1 MASLKDIQDQINNNT
16 FDPSKLNARQ
26 RKAVDEAIRRGL
38 ITGPS
43 MNELQSE
50 RAGAAKDVATIDA
63 AVKNPIGVKLQ
74 QQGSSLDGR
83 SEAVLAGDLIGS
95 ITPYVMM
102 RKKIFSAAKSKVPGD
117 KNTGLFARTKMF
129 SNFSDKLTARL
140 PGRFKLLGGLTK
152 LLAKVADPTIGRVIA
167 SPLGKAEMMSVLGGT
182 AGAGA
187 GSVTYDMLNE
197 TVGVAAMDAIAS
209 DLENMS
215 PKEVNTDMMA
225 NAADAMFTA
234 LAWNA
239 GAAALTPVITKS
251 LGKIGRLAIGAK
263 SKDAKEL
270 VNIARDKGLPLPM
283 VMTAQEGTGL
293 LGGFAAK
300 YFKVLGIMPFI
311 NGIGKEALQGAEQ
324 AAGRNYLNND
334 VLKYGPL
341 IKTGMLSA
349 TVWKQADAAFK
360 QNSNLI
366 NSSYKAFDT
375 LADTIGNPKVIP
387 TGHVK
392 KMAGDYVGEL
402 SMKYPGL
409 TAYANDAMGNIDMK
423 ALEKLQG
430 TGDPLALFFR
440 YMNKIDDFVTPK
452 QYKGM
457 METLNRAIGE
467 TTYDNIRPTLWSI
480 REALENDLN
489 SFGGA
494 ITKET
499 FLKDDAVKAA
509 YETLK
514 KTNPAAAEA
523 DMALKIS
530 ESEKL
535 KDKLYGA
542 NDTFSTLMNFYQ
554 DANITKIF
562 REYNA
567 TTFTNKALAG
577 IGGMQKKKAQRFFND
592 LANDVFTRGDTDAVL
607 QFKQLLGASKIA
619 SRKTPGK
626 GIGITKGG
634 GEALYDA
641 AKARWMFNSFIKSF
655 DSASSPAG
663 RSMIDEIMEESTV
676 RAGINGTVDV
686 MESMVQKGTGVEQT
700 IDFSIDKV
708 KGGTNIFDATKIR
721 FSPKDTSMFNINK
734 FMRNLGLSDIVD
746 DVGQEKMTAILGGK
760 AQSKEFEKFLTYMKA
775 ISDTPIADTST
786 FMQRRLQLGGLN
798 SFTGALVLGGS
809 AAVNPFAP
817 ALFILLGRRAGQIL
831 TDPIAMRAFND
842 ALNPDE
848 QIRLL
853 MGKKVG
859 NGVPGVL
866 GIGRRYFKGR
876 DIQTAA
882 NILKSPGVVGRLG
895 LTQKRE
901 AFARLVNYLNESDA
915 DVPRV
920 DPKTVTPEEITERM
934 GQLDAKVPAPN
945 YNEETLPKNN
955 FEVMFA
961 QDYSGT
967 SGNLQTDTN
976 AVEMLSTATQN
987 EAMVDAE
994 EAPVEAEE
1002 KSMIMADLQLEDP
1015 VAQAPTAP
1023 VPPATGQVNP
1033 QQFQAL
1039 FPNDPTGA
1047 AIAQRGVRRG

>member
-1 MASLKDIQDQINNNT
+1 
-16 FDPSKLNARQ
+16 
-26 RKAVDEAIRRGL
+26 
-38 ITGPS
+38 
-43 MNELQSE
+43 
-50 RAGAAKDVATIDA
+50 
-63 AVKNPIGVKLQ
+63 
-74 QQGSSLDGR
+74 
-83 SEAVLAGDLIGS
+83 
-95 ITPYVMM
+95 
-102 RKKIFSAAKSKVPGD
+102 
-117 KNTGLFARTKMF
+117 
-129 SNFSDKLTARL
+129 
-140 PGRFKLLGGLTK
+140 
-152 LLAKVADPTIGRVIA
+152 
-167 SPLGKAEMMSVLGGT
+167 
-182 AGAGA
+182 
-187 GSVTYDMLNE
+187 
-197 TVGVAAMDAIAS
+197 
-209 DLENMS
+209 
-215 PKEVNTDMMA
+215 MMA
-225 NAADAMFTA
+225 NAADSMFTA

-239 GAAALTPVITKS
+239 GAATLTPVITKG
-251 LGKIGRLAIGAK
+251 LGKVGRLMIGAK

-341 IKTGMLSA
+341 VKTGMLSA
-349 TVWKQADAAFK
+349 TVWKQAEQAFI

-366 NSSYKAFDT
+366 NASYKAFDT

-523 DMALKIS
+523 DMALKIKAS
-530 ESEKL
+530 EGL
-535 KDKLYGA
+535 RDKLYGA

-554 DANITKIF
+554 RANATKVF
-562 REYNA
+562 KEYSA

-577 IGGMQKKKAQRFFND
+577 IGSMEKKKAQRFFND
-592 LANDVFTRGDTDAVL
+592 LANDVFTRGDSTAIK
-607 QFKQLLGASKIA
+607 QFRQLLGADKIVSK
-619 SRKTPGK
+619 KTGQA
-626 GIGITKGG
+626 IGVTKGG
-634 GEALYDA
+634 GEALYNA
-641 AKARWMFNSFIKSF
+641 AKARWMFNSFYKGF

-663 RSMIDEIMEESTV
+663 RTMIDEIMNDATV

-686 MESMVQKGTGVEQT
+686 MESMVQKGDVV
-700 IDFSIDKV
+700 DFSLDKV
-708 KGGTNIFDATKIR
+708 KAGTNVFDATKIR
-721 FSPKDTSMFNINK
+721 FSPKDTSGFNINK
-734 FMRNLGLSDIVD
+734 FMRELGIADPTD
-746 DVGQEKMTAILGGK
+746 DVAKEKMISLLGGR

-775 ISDTPIADTST
+775 VSDTPIADTST

-848 QIRLL
+848 QIKLL
-853 MGKKVG
+853 MGQKVG

-882 NILKSPGVVGRLG
+882 NILKSPSVVGRLG

-915 DVPRV
+915 DIPRV

-945 YNEETLPKNN
+945 YNEDTIPEKNY
-955 FEVMFA
+955 EVMFA
-961 QDYSGT
+961 QDFSGT

-987 EAMVDAE
+987 EAMVDTE

-1002 KSMIMADLQLEDP
+1002 KTSIMADLQLESP
-1015 VAQAPTAP
+1015 VAQPPVAP

-1033 QQFQAL
+1033 QSFQAL

>member
-1 MASLKDIQDQINNNT
+1 MATIKEIQDQINNNT
-16 FDPSKLNARQ
+16 FDPSKLD
-26 RKAVDEAIRRGL
+26 RKQTQALNEAIKRGL
-38 ITGPS
+38 ITSPS
-43 MNELQSE
+43 MSELQTE
-50 RAGAAKDVATIDA
+50 RAGAARDVATMDE
-63 AVKNPIGVKLQ
+63 AVKNPIGVRLQ

-117 KNTGLFARTKMF
+117 KSTGLFARTKMF

-152 LLAKVADPTIGRVIA
+152 LLAKVADPTIGRVVA
-167 SPLGKAEMMSVLGGT
+167 SPLGKAEIYSVLGGT

-187 GSVTYDMLNE
+187 GSITYDMLNE

-209 DLENMS
+209 DMENMS

-225 NAADAMFTA
+225 NAADSMFTA

-239 GAAALTPVITKS
+239 GAAALTPVITKG
-251 LGKIGRLAIGAK
+251 LGKVGRLMIGAK

-341 IKTGMLSA
+341 VKTGMLSA
-349 TVWKQADAAFK
+349 TVWKQAEQAFI

-366 NSSYKAFDT
+366 NASYKAFDT

-392 KMAGDYVGEL
+392 FMAKNYVDEL

-409 TAYANDAMGNIDMK
+409 RGYAEDAMGNIDMK

-467 TTYDNIRPTLWSI
+467 TSYDNIRPTLWSI

-489 SFGGA
+489 SFGGN

-514 KTNPAAAEA
+514 KSNPAAAEA
-523 DMALKIS
+523 DIALKIKAS
-530 ESEKL
+530 EGL
-535 KDKLYGA
+535 RDKLYGA

-554 DANITKIF
+554 RA
-562 REYNA
+562 NA
-567 TTFTNKALAG
+567 TKVFKEYSATAFTNKALAG
-577 IGGMQKKKAQRFFND
+577 IGSMEKKKAQRFFND
-592 LANDVFTRGDTDAVL
+592 LANDVFTRGDSTAIK
-607 QFKQLLGASKIA
+607 QFRQLLGADKITSK
-619 SRKTPGK
+619 KTGQA
-626 GIGITKGG
+626 IGVTKGG
-634 GEALYDA
+634 GEALYNA
-641 AKARWMFNSFIKSF
+641 AKARWMFNSFYKGF
-655 DSASSPAG
+655 DSAASPAG
-663 RSMIDEIMEESTV
+663 RTMIDEIMNESTV

-686 MESMVQKGTGVEQT
+686 MESMVQKGDVV
-700 IDFSIDKV
+700 DFSIDKV
-708 KGGTNIFDATKIR
+708 KAGTNIFDATKIR
-721 FSPKDTSMFNINK
+721 FSPKDTSSFNINK
-734 FMRNLGLSDIVD
+734 FMRELGIGDATD
-746 DVGQEKMTAILGGK
+746 DVAKEKMISILGGR

-775 ISDTPIADTST
+775 VSDTPIADTST

-848 QIRLL
+848 QIKLL
-853 MGKKVG
+853 MGQKVG
-859 NGVPGVL
+859 PGVPGVL

-882 NILKSPGVVGRLG
+882 NILKTPSVVGRLG

-901 AFARLVNYLNESDA
+901 AFARLVNYLNEGDA
-915 DVPRV
+915 DIPRV

-945 YNEETLPKNN
+945 YNEDTVPKNN

-967 SGNLQTDTN
+967 SGNLQTDNN
-976 AVEMLSTATQN
+976 AVQFLQTATN
-987 EAMVDAE
+987 SEAMVDTE
-994 EAPVEAEE
+994 EAPIEAEE

-1015 VAQAPTAP
+1015 VAQAPQAP
-1023 VPPATGQVNP
+1023 VQPNTGQVNP
-1033 QQFQAL
+1033 QEFQAL

-1047 AIAQRGVRRG
+1047 AIAQRGMKRG